1 MSKKFVIATIA
12 AFVLLVG
19 SGYLVHGMWLEPEY
33 GQLPNLMRTA
43 EEGAKHMPYV
53 MIAQLL
59 AALSLVW
66 IYERGRNDKPWMG
79 QGLRFG
85 IAAAIFAPTVKFIT
99 YYAVQ
104 NEPHTLALH
113 QIIGE
118 GAAMVIICMVVAR
131 IYK

>member
-1 MSKKFVIATIA
+1 MSKKFVIASIA

-19 SGYLVHGMWLEPEY
+19 SGYLVHGVWIAPEY
-33 GQLPNLMRTA
+33 SQLPNLMRTA
-43 EEGAKHMPYV
+43 EAGAKHMPYL

-59 AALSLVW
+59 AALSRVW
-66 IYERGRNDKPWMG
+66 IYERGRQEKPWMG
-79 QGLRFG
+79 QGIRFG

-118 GAAMVIICMVVAR
+118 GIAMVVICVVVAR